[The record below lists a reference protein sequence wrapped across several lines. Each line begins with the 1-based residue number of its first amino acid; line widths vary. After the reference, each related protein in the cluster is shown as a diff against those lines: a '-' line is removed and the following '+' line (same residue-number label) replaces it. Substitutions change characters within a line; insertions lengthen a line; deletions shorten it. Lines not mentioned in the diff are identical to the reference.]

1 MTTHETIIAD
11 WIAVSNAHDT
21 AAYLD
26 FFTEDATLNDPSV
39 GDVFERANGGV
50 QRYFET
56 YVVGYETQT
65 RIVSIT
71 PEDGHEHVVV
81 NFTGTFPGGQVG
93 GVFDVTFVGEKISYI
108 LADLVER

>member
-39 GDVFERANGGV
+39 GDVFERADGGV

-56 YVVGYETQT
+56 YVVGYNTQT
-65 RIVSIT
+65 RVVSIT
-71 PEDGHEHVVV
+71 TEGDHEHMVVD
-81 NFTGTFPGGQVG
+81 FTGTFPGGQIG
-93 GVFDVTFVGEKISYI
+93 GMFDISFEGEKIAYI
-108 LADLVER
+108 LADLI